1 MDTGNSTRAIGPDLP
16 ADALNRGTV
25 IRRPEVTPSDVN
37 RTSVQTEISKIDEQI
52 APLESYVEREA
63 NRGLFGRDAFAR
75 NDAKMRLVRH
85 YFERARKLLSLT
97 VDPDS
102 EIFQAEVDRLVGTA
116 DGIMK
121 DYYQYPESQ
130 YIKAEALIFAGRYE
144 EAADTCRELLEDLDS
159 TWFRNRLNIP
169 FWRLNGYKSRAFTL
183 LGRALSMHSSTTPGN
198 EYPQEGAYRSA
209 IECLSGRFSFDAQLN
224 AESRLGLG
232 EVELSKCRESFS
244 EESYLKAE
252 RSFLDAL
259 NSGRSM
265 RMSDVEALLSSLD
278 TAHTISPS
286 KPSSPVMSRTMVAE
300 FFGTDDSWKQFFYDG
315 SLSQSISE
323 RRTGDAAWNVT
334 IGWFSSY
341 DPLKEDVIEFRRNAK
356 ELIQASSLNAE
367 QKEFLLT
374 ALDSNNPV
382 FVKSDKI
389 TGLFGGLG
397 AAKDS
402 WRLFFDNPESSIL
415 KFRHDAKESIER
427 SSLPR
432 EVKTELLKIIAGRGD
447 NFELNP
453 VQYLSM
459 KNGVE
464 EDILIRSIINI
475 ADGLVMRGEAA
486 KDHEAGKAIRRQA
499 EKLLEFIL
507 RHPFVEHKTMLYTR
521 ALDQMAKLE
530 ISSAMC
536 CSQNDRDNNGQLVAH
551 IRNAFALN
559 AYLNEYVETSL
570 PEGSAAR
577 KQWIADIYENHAK
590 ILSLYYLIDSDERE
604 ELEQYGIGPFFTYGS
619 FSRIMGRRDYQM
631 MCAHLTDT
639 GRGENNIPLAVD
651 NRSAMDNVLNE
662 AVFLLPKNFPITDEM
677 LEPLGLDNERRAEAV
692 AILNSRISGF
702 PIDQDSIENTISGL
716 MGPIKEA
723 RENPDQLKYNR
734 AMIADLSTTMIRETI
749 LEAADIPLDRF
760 MYALRTLNE
769 IEKDKEMLAVFDD
782 AAKFNNPWLR
792 TNNNLALTACGLR
805 LALLDKDVKLSVE
818 TRQEINSMLGIDLN
832 AEESA
837 ALSDEERKKI
847 ITNTL
852 DKHINPGLA
861 EIAKY
866 YGLEVTPE
874 SLPAIGELWDD
885 ILAKITS
892 YDKDDDFKKKATQ
905 NTNDICA
912 LTSNSAAKAYLHL
925 SQITEKDDDIQKA
938 KNFAFQAVTKPG
950 VKPKISE
957 LALITYAD
965 CSAQEIIAVLAQG
978 KADEAF
984 KMANDRFSVDKKDG
998 IVTIKTLTV
1007 KDSEGKDIPA
1017 TLPADSVDA
1026 IPAKLIL
1033 ANALIAKSFDPENE
1047 DEKKLGGEVRDKV
1060 TKLVGNAEA
1069 LLDAKY
1075 DDFAKAPL
1083 EVQAQIADIAALR
1096 IYVEMG
1102 KGTGFKIANV
1112 DSLVGHDGKKVH
1124 IKLADNKTLSINDPL
1139 MQQKLQLALINAWM
1153 KTGKMTK
1160 EQKATTNTWI
1170 NQIGEKTK
1178 SAAFY
1183 EAIFVIESFLRT
1195 N

>member
-102 EIFQAEVDRLVGTA
+102 EIFQAEVDRLVRTA
-116 DGIMK
+116 DEIIK

-130 YIKAEALIFAGRYE
+130 YIKAEALIFAGRHE
-144 EAADTCRELLEDLDS
+144 EAAKTCEDLLSNLDRIR
-159 TWFRNRLNIP
+159 FRNRLNIP

-183 LGRALSMHSSTTPGN
+183 LGRALSMYSVSTPGN
-198 EYPQEGAYRSA
+198 GYPQEEAYRSA

-259 NSGRSM
+259 NSGSGRSM
-265 RMSDVEALLSSLD
+265 RMADIEALLSSLD
-278 TAHTISPS
+278 AVHTISPS

-323 RRTGDAAWNVT
+323 RRTGDAAWNIT

-341 DPLKEDVIEFRRNAK
+341 DPLQEDVIEFRRNAK

-397 AAKDS
+397 AAKGS

-507 RHPFVEHKTMLYTR
+507 RYPFVEHKTMLYTR

-577 KQWIADIYENHAK
+577 KQLIADIYENHAK
-590 ILSLYYLIDSDERE
+590 ILSLYYLIDRDERK

-662 AVFLLPKNFPITDEM
+662 AVFLLPKNVTITDEM
-677 LEPLGLDNERRAEAV
+677 LEPLGLDNERRAEAI

-716 MGPIKEA
+716 MEPIKAA
-723 RENPDQLKYNR
+723 RDNSEQLKYNG
-734 AMIADLSTTMIRETI
+734 AMMADLSTTMIRETI
-749 LEAADIPLDRF
+749 LEAADIPVDRF

-769 IEKDKEMLAVFDD
+769 IKKDEEMLGVFD

-792 TNNNLALTACGLR
+792 TNNHLALAACGLR
-805 LALLDKDVKLSVE
+805 LASYDKKTEFDIE
-818 TRQEINSMLGIDLN
+818 TRKELNGLLGIDLN
-832 AEESA
+832 TENSA
-837 ALSDEERKKI
+837 VLSDEERESI
-847 ITNTL
+847 IEKTL
-852 DKHINPGLA
+852 ESHIYPAISYLA
-861 EIAKY
+861 GY
-866 YGLEVTPE
+866 YGLGSTDLDMDALADIWNGVLDGIKSSEE
-874 SLPAIGELWDD
+874 NEAFKNKAI
-885 ILAKITS
+885 
-892 YDKDDDFKKKATQ
+892 Q
-905 NTNDICA
+905 NTNDIFA
-912 LTSNSAAKAYLHL
+912 LISVSAAKAHLQL
-925 SQITEKDDDIQKA
+925 SQITESEEDA
-938 KNFAFQAVTKPG
+938 KTAKGLAFLAATRNG
-950 VKPKISE
+950 IKPKISQ
-957 LALITYAD
+957 LGLITYAS
-965 CSAQEIIAVLAQG
+965 CAAQEAYSIVAAGNEDWVALALEVIHRSFEVDPKTGKVLVLVDGTDQKLPLDENIDTLDTRLAIANILLSQAI
-978 KADEAF
+978 ASD
-984 KMANDRFSVDKKDG
+984 VDKARAEKIISGVMDLCEQSLKATE
-998 IVTIKTLTV
+998 VLPDDTISTLLMCYADAV
-1007 KDSEGKDIPA
+1007 SLKINLAVANKKEGVAMVEAVALSNIEF
-1017 TLPADSVDA
+1017 ADSGKPVEPIA
-1026 IPAKLIL
+1026 IQVPGI
-1033 ANALIAKSFDPENE
+1033 
-1047 DEKKLGGEVRDKV
+1047 KKPFKV
-1060 TKLVGNAEA
+1060 
-1069 LLDAKY
+1069 LDN
-1075 DDFAKAPL
+1075 L
-1083 EVQAQIADIAALR
+1083 MAQ
-1096 IYVEMG
+1096 
-1102 KGTGFKIANV
+1102 K
-1112 DSLVGHDGKKVH
+1112 
-1124 IKLADNKTLSINDPL
+1124 IKLAIINVWTANDNKEHYETVRTWANDIYNNP
-1139 MQQKLQLALINAWM
+1139 
-1153 KTGKMTK
+1153 T
-1160 EQKATTNTWI
+1160 
-1170 NQIGEKTK
+1170 
-1178 SAAFY
+1178 SAFIRRVASVY
-1183 EAIFVIESFLRT
+1183 LDVK
-1195 N
+1195 